1 MPFSRRAALFG
12 AAALG
17 TASLVGCS
25 DKTTGEPER
34 TARPIRIAYQ
44 KYGTFTEL
52 ETWLQ
57 NVKATF
63 EAEQAPAT
71 LELVPIE
78 ASDTD
83 YVTKLALM
91 NSSPDTAPDVMYEDT
106 FMLRSDVAA
115 GYLAPL
121 DDHLESWRDWR
132 EFIDS
137 AKAAGVADD
146 GKTYGVPIGTDTR
159 GIWYNKQLLA
169 KAGVTGDWQPA
180 NWAELL
186 DVARQV
192 KSRVDGVIP
201 LNLYSGRPQ
210 GEGAVMQGFQ
220 MLLYGTEGGTLYDD
234 EQHKWVVGAPQ
245 FRDSLDFVKTLFA
258 DGLGPTTQQALD
270 PNFTP
275 QVESEL
281 FPRGK
286 LAMGID
292 GSWMP
297 AIWSEV
303 WPEWESVMGWCG
315 MPTQYGHSPRLTSMS
330 GGWTLAMSSHCPHPE
345 LAFNAIAI
353 ALNYENSL
361 ENYLRNS
368 YISVRRDCA
377 DDAKYQEANPS
388 VEFFTQLVE
397 TTHFRPATADYPKIS
412 QAIALAM
419 EEVMLGKSVA
429 EAAASYDKAVE
440 NQVGADN
447 IVRVS

>member
-1 MPFSRRAALFG
+1 MGSAG
-12 AAALG
+12 
-17 TASLVGCS
+17 LVACS
-25 DKTTGEPER
+25 GKSSPSEPA
-34 TARPIRIAYQ
+34 TIRIAFQ

-52 ETWLQ
+52 EVWLQ
-57 NVKATF
+57 AVKETF
-63 EAEQAPAT
+63 DANHSPAT

-91 NSSPDTAPDVMYEDT
+91 NSSPETAPDIMYEDT

-121 DDHLESWRDWR
+121 DDHLASWRDWNQ
-132 EFIDS
+132 FIDT
-137 AKAAGVADD
+137 AKQAGVADD
-146 GKTYGVPIGTDTR
+146 GKTYGIPIGTDTR
-159 GIWYNKQLLA
+159 GIWYNKQVLE
-169 KAGVTGDWQPA
+169 KAGVTGEWQPA

-192 KSRVDGVIP
+192 KSHVEGVIP

-210 GEGAVMQGFQ
+210 GEGAVMQGFE
-220 MLLYGTEGGTLYDD
+220 MLLYGTEGGTLYD
-234 EQHKWVVGAPQ
+234 EQRRKWVVGSPH
-245 FRDSLDFVKTLFA
+245 FRDSLAFVATLFA
-258 DGLGPTTQQALD
+258 DGLGPSTKQALD

-281 FPRGK
+281 FPGGA
-286 LAMGID
+286 LAMGVD

-315 MPTQYGHSPRLTSMS
+315 MPTQYGHAPRLTSMS
-330 GGWTLAMSSHCPHPE
+330 GGWTLAMSSHCAHPE
-345 LAFNAIAI
+345 LAFAAMSI
-353 ALNYENSL
+353 ALNKENSL
-361 ENYLRNS
+361 ENYLRNAS
-368 YISVRRDCA
+368 ISVRRDCA
-377 DDAKYQEANPS
+377 DDPRYQQSNPS
-388 VEFFTQLVE
+388 VEFFTQLVDV
-397 TTHFRPATADYPKIS
+397 THFRPATADYPKIS

-419 EEVMLGKSVA
+419 EEVMLGKSAA

-447 IVRVS
+447 IVHIA